1 MGQVIKMNSK
11 LAPLAVALGNSALS
25 LQQAASDEAFRLA
38 KKFAPEF
45 KEVLMVGWQ
54 SLERDERGEFTV
66 RSHSW
71 GQLVLDDGRAIVHD
85 EAGLKRLYDVLKKVL
100 ATEAERDD
108 GGSDASSPL
117 ETSESN

>member
-1 MGQVIKMNSK
+1 MGEVVRMGSK

-25 LQQAASDEAFRLA
+25 LEQAASEEAFRLA

-45 KEVLMVGWQ
+45 REVLMVGWQ

-71 GQLVLDDGRAIVHD
+71 GQLVLNDGRAIVHN
-85 EAGLKRLYDVLKKVL
+85 EAGLKRLYDALKKVL
-100 ATEAERDD
+100 EARHDD
-108 GGSDASSPL
+108 GGNDASSPL
-117 ETSESN
+117 ETSKSL